1 MGDQEGM
8 QLRALAAAVRER
20 RLSAHELVA
29 ESLRRIEA
37 RDPDLGAVVA
47 LRADEALEDARG
59 LDAAIAGGAEAGV
72 LAGLPLL
79 VKDMTDVAGMRT
91 TFGSQ
96 VFATAPEARS
106 DAMVVARLRAAGAI
120 VVGKTNLPE
129 FAAEGYT
136 ANLLFG
142 PTRNPWNRAR
152 TCGGSSGGSAV
163 AIAAGM
169 AAIATATDGGGSIRI
184 PASYCGLYGLKPTN
198 GVIGRDPVPDW
209 IDYSTDGPLAMRA
222 DDLRLLL
229 NVLAGPTPGDP
240 TTQPVRPRSDTPSL
254 GAVFALERWEDIG
267 PLPPEAG
274 RPFEAALE
282 RFAEV
287 FGVVPRRLTPEEIV
301 GDRKPEEEW
310 VAVCASE
317 HAHLF
322 GRSWIDEHA
331 PELTPSARSFLELG
345 SRVSLEVYLAARRHR
360 FEYVRTLD
368 ELLGADGVVLS
379 PVMAADAIPAEGPA
393 DGRGSDPMLYVTTMQ
408 NITGHPALSL
418 PAGAFPSA
426 VRFGLQVTAPRFRD
440 DLLLWIADRWEEAE
454 GPAPSPP
461 GYGPFGV

>member
-1 MGDQEGM
+1 
-8 QLRALAAAVRER
+8 
-20 RLSAHELVA
+20 
-29 ESLRRIEA
+29 
-37 RDPDLGAVVA
+37 
-47 LRADEALEDARG
+47 
-59 LDAAIAGGAEAGV
+59 
-72 LAGLPLL
+72 
-79 VKDMTDVAGMRT
+79 
-91 TFGSQ
+91 
-96 VFATAPEARS
+96 
-106 DAMVVARLRAAGAI
+106 
-120 VVGKTNLPE
+120 
-129 FAAEGYT
+129 
-136 ANLLFG
+136 
-142 PTRNPWNRAR
+142 
-152 TCGGSSGGSAV
+152 

-198 GVIGRDPVPDW
+198 GVIGRDPIPDW
-209 IDYSTDGPLAMRA
+209 IDYSTDGPLALRA

-240 TTQPVRPRSDTPSL
+240 TTQPVRPRSDTPSI
-254 GAVFALERWEDIG
+254 GAAFALERWEDMG

-274 RPFEAALE
+274 LPFEAAIE

-287 FGVVPRRLTPEEIV
+287 FGVVPRRLTPAEIV

-310 VAVCASE
+310 MAVCASE

-345 SRVSLEVYLAARRHR
+345 SRVSLEVYLAAQRHR

-393 DGRGSDPMLYVTTMQ
+393 DGRGSDPALYVTMMQ

-418 PAGAFPSA
+418 PAGAFPSG

-440 DLLLWIADRWEEAE
+440 DLLLWIADRWEEAQ

-461 GYGPFGV
+461 GYGPFAV